1 MGMIDTVRNR
11 IKSVFSRE
19 RTNIERATDLSV
31 GAQPV
36 GFDTASIYGRYGIEP
51 LVDYL
56 RIEQELVSRYMDYN
70 EMCVY
75 PELSAA
81 LECYADESCQFDILT
96 GRTVWVESDDAFV
109 KHVLQE
115 LIDKGLQLDEEI
127 WGLSHE
133 LCKYGNC
140 FSELL
145 CTGEGVI
152 GLNALP
158 PETIR
163 RYEKGKG
170 ILVGYAQD
178 PRGVFGV
185 TVEDVEK
192 ALSGHDPTA
201 TGMAYFE
208 PWQILNMRL
217 MGLQRQAPYGHSIL
231 ESARWLWRRLLLLED
246 SALLYRLCLRGDSD
260 IMTPTGVKKIKDI
273 KKGDEVYSYT
283 KEGKLKRTKVTYHK
297 HNGRDKIYH
306 VRTAHRD
313 LYANATHPV
322 LVEKWT
328 NLNGKRVKV
337 LGYVEVQNLKCGRY
351 GHRVVMPSKPVE
363 DAEQIKLLSPELVK
377 KAKLPKAVVGKIVRN
392 STYPAITQSHGI
404 HQYRVRDFFNGTKE
418 LFLDQAVSLLNT
430 NGYADVELET
440 RDDWGGNY
448 TTNLPEHVTKE
459 FARWFGFM
467 LGDGYVSERPFTGKR
482 GHEYLVRE
490 VGFAAGDDLE
500 TNQKYKELFEKF
512 ISPVKWMPDKR
523 ETNGCGK
530 YSVSSKR
537 FVEFMQL
544 NGFISGAHNKRV
556 PAWVFRADPAIQ
568 WEFVEGFIDADGH
581 RFKGTAWIELC
592 NKEFLEDLRN
602 LCMQM
607 GLMTN
612 RVSSRTRKERK
623 LEKTGQN
630 IKETTSY
637 RLIISYKKLK
647 HTENIISVEP
657 AGTDDIYDIGV
668 EASEHNFVAN
678 GVTVHNTRS
687 PQKWLFYIDVGKLP
701 PNQALGYLRRIK
713 NEFTKSK
720 FVNERGSLDMRYS
733 PLASDENLFLPVVD
747 GKRTTE
753 VELMATPEWQVMDDI
768 NYFRDKLFT
777 AIRIPKAYLAAEE
790 VSRSRTL
797 SLEDV
802 RFARSIMRIQ
812 RELKNGIKRL
822 CKVHLAAMN
831 VDPEK
836 VNFEVF
842 MTVPSWAYEMAQIEV
857 RSARADFAEKVGDH
871 LSERAILRLVFGFSD
886 EEINALRKERKEEMR
901 EAAEAEGGG
910 AEPEKK
916 APAKTE
922 GSIMDLP
929 RLSRVAAKDEEREDK
944 NMHILKEKMDEMLGQ
959 NKGIAESLS
968 QSKDFM
974 KNLKTSIMFQP
985 YRGQQR
991 VVKSLGMGPRRN
1003 A

>member
-246 SALLYRLCLRGDSD
+246 SALLYRL
-260 IMTPTGVKKIKDI
+260 
-273 KKGDEVYSYT
+273 
-283 KEGKLKRTKVTYHK
+283 
-297 HNGRDKIYH
+297 
-306 VRTAHRD
+306 
-313 LYANATHPV
+313 
-322 LVEKWT
+322 
-328 NLNGKRVKV
+328 
-337 LGYVEVQNLKCGRY
+337 
-351 GHRVVMPSKPVE
+351 
-363 DAEQIKLLSPELVK
+363 
-377 KAKLPKAVVGKIVRN
+377 
-392 STYPAITQSHGI
+392 
-404 HQYRVRDFFNGTKE
+404 
-418 LFLDQAVSLLNT
+418 
-430 NGYADVELET
+430 
-440 RDDWGGNY
+440 
-448 TTNLPEHVTKE
+448 
-459 FARWFGFM
+459 
-467 LGDGYVSERPFTGKR
+467 
-482 GHEYLVRE
+482 
-490 VGFAAGDDLE
+490 
-500 TNQKYKELFEKF
+500 
-512 ISPVKWMPDKR
+512 
-523 ETNGCGK
+523 
-530 YSVSSKR
+530 
-537 FVEFMQL
+537 
-544 NGFISGAHNKRV
+544 
-556 PAWVFRADPAIQ
+556 
-568 WEFVEGFIDADGH
+568 
-581 RFKGTAWIELC
+581 
-592 NKEFLEDLRN
+592 
-602 LCMQM
+602 
-607 GLMTN
+607 
-612 RVSSRTRKERK
+612 
-623 LEKTGQN
+623 
-630 IKETTSY
+630 
-637 RLIISYKKLK
+637 
-647 HTENIISVEP
+647 
-657 AGTDDIYDIGV
+657 
-668 EASEHNFVAN
+668 
-678 GVTVHNTRS
+678 TRS

-720 FVNERGSLDMRYS
+720 FVNERGCLTGDTCVETLSGKIKTMKELADEGKETWIYSYDIKKNKVVPALASAPRKTSSNVEVWRVVLDNGAVVRCTPDHRFLLRDGTWSEAKDLKRGSSMMPFHLMRGSKGTYGYARVKHVGRGQWQFAHQMVAEEVLDPNYKEKGLVVHHLDSKTNNDPRFLELLDPRTHTLVHSDNLLPRRVMGWKRKVREDANFRFELGQRMIRNNRKWMQSTRGARKQLMEVLESKVRSNPDWSLRDYADWMNVSEDTTRLFKSLRSSTKKISKETIFQWIKSCGYTGVHDFKNDCVRKPRKSKKLVKVENHKVVEVCFDGYADVYDLTIDGTENFALTAGIFAHNSLDMRYS

-910 AEPEKK
+910 GAEPEKK

-929 RLSRVAAKDEEREDK
+929 RLSRVSAKDEEKEDK
-944 NMHILKEKMDEMLGQ
+944 NMRILKEKMDEMLGQ
-959 NKGIAESLS
+959 NKGIAESLD